1 MLFCLQNDDIA
12 MDKNELLKALTPNF
26 FDLVKIIL
34 TAVIILVVTKLQ
46 LVSDKLS
53 ALLIALP
60 LTSILAMLWMR
71 HERQIKDPAVRIESI
86 ANHAYYTFWFVLPT
100 LPMFLVIPWMLRRG
114 HGFYFTLV
122 ANALLT
128 TILFWLLVVL
138 LKKFTSIELM

>member
-1 MLFCLQNDDIA
+1 
-12 MDKNELLKALTPNF
+12 MDKNELLKALTPSL
-26 FDLVKIIL
+26 FDIVKILL

-60 LTSILAMLWMR
+60 LTSRMR
-71 HERQIKDPAVRIESI
+71 HEAKVADQATRIESI

-100 LPMFLVIPWMLRRG
+100 LPMFLVIPWMLRKG
-114 HGFYFTLV
+114 HGFYFTLFV
-122 ANALLT
+122 NAALT
-128 TILFWLLVVL
+128 AVLFWLLVFV

>member
-1 MLFCLQNDDIA
+1 
-12 MDKNELLKALTPNF
+12 MDKNELLKALTPNL
-26 FDLVKIIL
+26 FDVVKILL

-60 LTSILAMLWMR
+60 LTSILAMIWMR
-71 HERQIKDPAVRIESI
+71 HETKVAEQATRIESI

-100 LPMFLVIPWMLRRG
+100 MPMFLVIPWMLRKG
-114 HGFYFTLV
+114 SGFYFTLGV
-122 ANALLT
+122 NALLT
-128 TILFWLLVVL
+128 TVLFWLLVVT

>member
-1 MLFCLQNDDIA
+1 
-12 MDKNELLKALTPNF
+12 MDKNELLKVLTPSF
-26 FDLVKIIL
+26 FDIVKILL

-60 LTSILAMLWMR
+60 LTSILAMIWMR
-71 HERQIKDPAVRIESI
+71 HEAKAADPAARIESI
-86 ANHAYYTFWFVLPT
+86 ASHAYYTFWFVLPT

-114 HGFYFTLV
+114 HGFYFTLF
-122 ANALLT
+122 ANAALT
-128 TILFWLLVVL
+128 AVLFWLLVFL